1 MRTRKSQLSI
11 STAVSVVIV
20 VVIVAIAAIAAG
32 FYFISPASTAPSKVC
47 PYTSGQNVPIIFGAT
62 LSLTGSL
69 SAFGQEQNWTLYQ
82 AVHDINS
89 FGGIPL
95 CNGAKG
101 TVSLKVLDDGTDPA
115 KASQNLQTL
124 VSTDHAVVILGE
136 LGGVQDSTAQTFA
149 SQNKIPY
156 VGPVY
161 ISSYKSCT
169 SNCND
174 SWIFAPFQNETN
186 EAHIFLDWFHS
197 VFPPTNASNSVIAF
211 FGEGD
216 PAALANN
223 KAGEAYAQ
231 QLGYTVCPCSDL
243 NFQTGSTSEMNTFI
257 SSAKSDHAVAVYGL
271 PVPPD
276 AVLMANVAKEL
287 NYQPEAWLLTR
298 GTAVAPF
305 AVPQLGGVGNLS
317 VGFMSSFPWHPLVP
331 YQGNLLGHTI
341 NNSQIVSE
349 YESYWGHPPTLEGVY
364 YTEALIA
371 ADAIKVA
378 GDLVNTDIR
387 SALLSTTFQTVMGT
401 VKFTPGG
408 QWIESQQYILLM
420 QWQNVVQNG
429 RTIQA
434 LQLLEPTSISTTNY
448 IIYPFS
454 WTSPQTHP
462 WPPSGTASTST

>member
-156 VGPVY
+156 VDQY
-161 ISSYKSCT
+161 TYRLT
-169 SNCND
+169 SL
-174 SWIFAPFQNETN
+174 APQT
-186 EAHIFLDWFHS
+186 AMILGFLLHFKTRQMKLTY
-197 VFPPTNASNSVIAF
+197 F
-211 FGEGD
+211 
-216 PAALANN
+216 L
-223 KAGEAYAQ
+223 
-231 QLGYTVCPCSDL
+231 
-243 NFQTGSTSEMNTFI
+243 TGSTVLSLRPMRVTV
-257 SSAKSDHAVAVYGL
+257 SL
-271 PVPPD
+271 PS
-276 AVLMANVAKEL
+276 LGKG
-287 NYQPEAWLLTR
+287 TR
-298 GTAVAPF
+298 LHLQTIK
-305 AVPQLGGVGNLS
+305 QEK
-317 VGFMSSFPWHPLVP
+317 
-331 YQGNLLGHTI
+331 HTP
-341 NNSQIVSE
+341 NS
-349 YESYWGHPPTLEGVY
+349 
-364 YTEALIA
+364 
-371 ADAIKVA
+371 
-378 GDLVNTDIR
+378 
-387 SALLSTTFQTVMGT
+387 
-401 VKFTPGG
+401 
-408 QWIESQQYILLM
+408 
-420 QWQNVVQNG
+420 
-429 RTIQA
+429 
-434 LQLLEPTSISTTNY
+434 
-448 IIYPFS
+448 
-454 WTSPQTHP
+454 
-462 WPPSGTASTST
+462 